1 MERVREAISAASN
14 PIVFFD
20 DDADGIASFL
30 LLQHVLGDTLYAPMK
45 KRPNLGETLSELAT
59 QLGADLKIV
68 LDVAVL
74 EDVFLSTPPQT
85 VWIDH
90 HDEQDPRGAIYLNG
104 SVPTSM
110 LVYELFS
117 GPKWIAA
124 AGAVGDYHIPSFI
137 EELRHEHPE
146 LVPSFERV
154 EDLVFSSPLGELAL
168 IFETCV
174 KGTIREARRKLDVL
188 RRIKD
193 PEELLEGTTTEGIII
208 RRAYE
213 RDRAEYR
220 GYLAEALEHAKG
232 SEKLFV
238 YRYAHS
244 GHTFTAQLSNEL
256 AYTLPDH
263 VVIVAAEYAG
273 AYRLSIRSHAREL
286 PELLARALIGIEGSG
301 GGHPHACGAN
311 VKSEDFE
318 RFLENLRRELG
329 SMHEPK

>member
-1 MERVREAISAASN
+1 MQARDAIEKASN
-14 PIVFFD
+14 PIIFFD

-30 LLQHVLGDTLYAPMK
+30 LLQRVLGDTLYAPVK
-45 KRPNLGETLSELAT
+45 KRPNLGTTLSSLAT

-74 EDVFLSTPPQT
+74 DDVFLRTPPQT

-104 SVPTSM
+104 SVPTSI
-110 LVYELFS
+110 LVYELMG

-137 EELRHEHPE
+137 DEVREEHPE
-146 LVPSFERV
+146 LVPPFERV
-154 EDLVFSSPLGELAL
+154 EDLLFSSPLGELAL

-174 KGTIREARRKLDVL
+174 KGTVRDARRKLDVL
-188 RRIKD
+188 RRIRE
-193 PEELLEGTTTEGIII
+193 PEELLEATTTEGIII

-213 RDRAEYR
+213 RDREEYR
-220 GYLAEALEHAKG
+220 RFLTEAIEQAQG
-232 SEKLFV
+232 SEALFV

-256 AYTLPDH
+256 AYKLPDH
-263 VVIVAAEYAG
+263 VIIVAAEYAG
-273 AYRLSIRSHAREL
+273 AYRLSIRSQSREL
-286 PELLARALIGIEGSG
+286 PELLARSLKGIEGSG

-311 VKSEDFE
+311 VRSEDFE
-318 RFLENLRRELG
+318 RFIKNLKRELDA
-329 SMHEPK
+329 